1 VQTDLLI
8 IATSVDGVYTADPN
22 IDKSAVK
29 LDEVTP
35 AELVKIVMSQEMKAG
50 AKTVIDPLAAKIIE
64 RSKISAVVIDGR
76 EPRILLNVI
85 AGKRVGT
92 RIVH

>member
-1 VQTDLLI
+1 
-8 IATSVDGVYTADPN
+8 
-22 IDKSAVK
+22 
-29 LDEVTP
+29 LDEISP
-35 AELVKIVMSQEMKAG
+35 GELVKIVMCDEMKAG

-64 RSKISAVVIDGR
+64 RSKISAVVVDGR
-76 EPRILLNVI
+76 EPRILLDVL